1 MAEAELDRA
10 LKLLHSHKVR
20 LTPQRKVILE
30 YLISHHTHPSVEMIY
45 ADLKNQVDNISMAT
59 VYNTIKLFVDYNLVI
74 ELKNGDGSTHYDYF
88 GQPHYHVVCDNC
100 GKIADVFDEHFSEI
114 TKSLTTMTRE
124 KTQYLVT
131 GSNIEIHGLCPDCQR
146 KLHLNHNL
154 V

>member
-10 LKLLHSHKVR
+10 LEMLRKHKVR
-20 LTPQRKVILE
+20 LTPQRKTILE

-45 ADLKNQVDNISMAT
+45 ADLKDQVDNISMAT

-88 GQPHYHVVCDNC
+88 GRPHYHVVCDNC
-100 GKIADVFDEHFSEI
+100 GKITDVFDEHFSEI
-114 TKSLTTMTRE
+114 IKELSTMTRE
-124 KTQYLVT
+124 KTHYLVT

-146 KLHLNHNL
+146 KLHLNQTL
-154 V
+154 